1 MPRLPSINDRIAVLG
16 RTGSGKTV
24 AGLWHLSN
32 MPLDKM
38 PFVIVDFKRD
48 AEIRKLKALEIDDA
62 KQIGKQG
69 LYVFRADPNDDDDLI
84 ETMLYD
90 IWRREKCGLFVDE
103 GYLLNKSRAFNA
115 ILMQGRS
122 KKIPV
127 ITCSQRPV
135 WLPRSVWS
143 ESNHF
148 QVFQLVD
155 ERDWDTVS
163 NFVRG
168 LPDDP
173 YPPDYHSFYF
183 SLGDK
188 AATMAGPVPPAAQS
202 IAAIREMT
210 GNLKFV

>member
-1 MPRLPSINDRIAVLG
+1 MPSLPSVHDRIAILG

-24 AGLWHLSN
+24 AGLWHLSK

-48 AEIRKLKALEIDDA
+48 QEIRRLKAQEISEA
-62 KQIGKQG
+62 KEIGKRG
-69 LYVFRADPNDDDDLI
+69 LYVFRADPNDDDDQI
-84 ETMLYD
+84 EEMLYD
-90 IWRREKCGLFVDE
+90 IWRREKTGLFIDE
-103 GYLLNKSRAFNA
+103 GYLLAKSRAFHA

-122 KKIPV
+122 KRIPV

-135 WLPRSVWS
+135 WLPRAVWS

-155 ERDWDTVS
+155 DRDWDIVE
-163 NFVRG
+163 NFVKG

-183 SLGDK
+183 SLGDRRASM
-188 AATMAGPVPPAAQS
+188 AAPVPPASQT
-202 IAAIREMT
+202 IASIREKLGT
-210 GNLKFV
+210 LKFI